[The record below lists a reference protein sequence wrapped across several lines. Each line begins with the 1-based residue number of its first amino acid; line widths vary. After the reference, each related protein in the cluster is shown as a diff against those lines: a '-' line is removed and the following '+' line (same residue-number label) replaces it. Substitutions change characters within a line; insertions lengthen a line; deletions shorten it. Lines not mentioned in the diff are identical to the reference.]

1 MKALLIV
8 MALGGYNVDS
18 PSVAMYEAP
27 SKPACE
33 ILGAQIVKQLS
44 SIREIGFSLDKPNR
58 NGPRY
63 ISYICEDIVE

>member
-1 MKALLIV
+1 MKALLVV
-8 MALGGYNVDS
+8 MALGGYNGNS

-44 SIREIGFSLDKPNR
+44 AIKEFGFNVDKTNRE
-58 NGPRY
+58 GPRHL
-63 ISYICEDIVE
+63 SYICEDVIE